1 MILMKLLANNKFLV
15 YTILGSLVL
24 FLVGLYLGLEK
35 NKQDALTTI
44 NRSSIPS
51 GTYVRLVFIGSSSC
65 FYSNNP
71 DTHRMVRVIKSEL
84 EKMLV
89 EESIHFI
96 STGLSF
102 DHSHAN
108 AVDYLQETGPYDELL
123 VGGGAFN
130 LGIIHYAS
138 GSSLTPML
146 LLFVESYDTEPIGL
160 NYSNFTDSQRLLKSY
175 IGQYEIEEF
184 YDLITNR
191 PQNDVVEFLGIEG

>member
-1 MILMKLLANNKFLV
+1 MRSDKFIIAVLLASVL
-15 YTILGSLVL
+15 L
-24 FLVGLYLGLEK
+24 FLVGMYLGLDK
-35 NKQDALTTI
+35 NKQNDLTAI

-102 DHSHAN
+102 DHSHTN

-130 LGIIHYAS
+130 LGMIHYAS

-175 IGQYEIEEF
+175 TGQYEIEEF